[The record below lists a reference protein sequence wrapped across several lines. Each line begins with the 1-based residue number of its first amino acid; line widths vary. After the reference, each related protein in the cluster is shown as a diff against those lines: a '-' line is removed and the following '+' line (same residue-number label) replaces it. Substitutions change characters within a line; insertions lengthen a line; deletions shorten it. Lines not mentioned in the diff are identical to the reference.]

1 MSHPPDYPGRRRVKR
16 AAASDANDAYQG
28 AIEAVMA
35 VLLGAGAGYWIDRRF
50 GTTPYGVIVGVVIG
64 FAAMV
69 LRLLRMGRDLPTGP
83 SGGGGADVSGRPLG
97 SPPGGRSAP
106 GGTGDDAD
114 ADEDRGPAETPGLSD
129 IWRDDATD
137 ERD

>member
-1 MSHPPDYPGRRRVKR
+1 
-16 AAASDANDAYQG
+16 
-28 AIEAVMA
+28 MA
-35 VLLGAGAGYWIDRRF
+35 VLLGAGAGYWIDRRW

-83 SGGGGADVSGRPLG
+83 GGGGGAEVSGGPPG
-97 SPPGGRSAP
+97 SPPGGRGAP
-106 GGTGDDAD
+106 GATGADAD

>member
-16 AAASDANDAYQG
+16 AAASAANDAYQG
-28 AIEAVMA
+28 AFEAVFA
-35 VLLGAGAGYWIDRRF
+35 VLVGAGAGYWIDRRF

-69 LRLLRMGRDLPTGP
+69 LRLLRMGRDLPPGP
-83 SGGGGADVSGRPLG
+83 DGVGGAEASGRPPG
-97 SPPGGRSAP
+97 SLQGGQRA
-106 GGTGDDAD
+106 GVDATD
-114 ADEDRGPAETPGLSD
+114 VGEDRGPAEALGLSD

-137 ERD
+137 EQD

>member
-1 MSHPPDYPGRRRVKR
+1 
-16 AAASDANDAYQG
+16 
-28 AIEAVMA
+28 MA
-35 VLLGAGAGYWIDRRF
+35 VLLGAGAGYWIDLRW

-69 LRLLRMGRDLPTGP
+69 LRLLRMGRNLPPGP
-83 SGGGGADVSGRPLG
+83 SGAGGADVSGQPSG
-97 SPPGGRSAP
+97 SLPVGRSAP
-106 GGTGDDAD
+106 GAAGDDAD
-114 ADEDRGPAETPGLSD
+114 AGEDRGPAETPGLSD

>member
-1 MSHPPDYPGRRRVKR
+1 
-16 AAASDANDAYQG
+16 
-28 AIEAVMA
+28 MA

-50 GTTPYGVIVGVVIG
+50 GTTPYGVIVGLVIG

-83 SGGGGADVSGRPLG
+83 SGGVGADVSGRPLG
-97 SPPGGRSAP
+97 SPPGGRTTP
-106 GGTGDDAD
+106 GAAGADAD

-129 IWRDDATD
+129 IWRRDDETN